1 MENWQQEAQ
10 EMRRQ
15 LTVIAN
21 HPDTDFKARRQ
32 ANEYLFYSDK
42 GLFNY
47 RMRIRHF
54 INNSALRQQRIKP
67 KQR

>member
-1 MENWQQEAQ
+1 MENWKVEAQ

-15 LTVIAN
+15 LNVIAS

-47 RMRIRHF
+47 RMRVKHF
-54 INNSALRQQRIKP
+54 IDNNSEL
-67 KQR
+67 

>member
-1 MENWQQEAQ
+1 MENWKEEAR
-10 EMRRQ
+10 EMRKQ
-15 LTVIAN
+15 LQAIAA

-47 RMRIRHF
+47 RMRVKHF
-54 INNSALRQQRIKP
+54 IDNNSEL
-67 KQR
+67 